1 MQPGDTDSIKEPTM
15 SYLRNLLGED
25 EEILFTTRQHWFIPL
40 AHVLTELIVLSIL
53 IIAGIVVPR
62 VLPTIPDTLVY
73 VTMMVLGFIVFL
85 SGLADVMRWR
95 NEQFVITDRRVIQLQ
110 GVLSKNVLDS
120 SLEKITD
127 VELEQSL
134 LGRMFNFGN
143 VDILTASDE
152 GVNRMQAI
160 RRPIEFKR
168 AMMDARSRYDGYLDR
183 GPIQAYDHPRD
194 VRAVLEQLAALRDR
208 GILSPAEF
216 EAKKRELLARI

>member
-1 MQPGDTDSIKEPTM
+1 M
-15 SYLRNLLGED
+15 SYLHNLLGEG
-25 EEILFTTRQHWFIPL
+25 EEIVFTTRQHWFIPL
-40 AHVLTELIVLSIL
+40 AHILTELIVLVILSI
-53 IIAGIVVPR
+53 AAIVVLA
-62 VLPTIPDTLVY
+62 VFPTIPQGMVYLV
-73 VTMMVLGFIVFL
+73 MAVLGPILIL
-85 SGLADVMRWR
+85 SAFADIIRWR
-95 NEQFVITDRRVIQLQ
+95 NEQFVITDRRVLQLQ

-127 VELEQSL
+127 VQLEQSL
-134 LGRMFNFGN
+134 VGRMFNFGN

-168 AMMDARSRYDGYLDR
+168 AMMDSRARYDGYLDR
-183 GPIQAYDHPRD
+183 APVAYDQPRD

-216 EAKKRELLARI
+216 EAKKRELLSRI

>member
-1 MQPGDTDSIKEPTM
+1 M
-15 SYLRNLLGED
+15 SYLHNLLGEG
-25 EEILFTTRQHWFIPL
+25 EEIVFTTRQHWFIPL
-40 AHVLTELIVLSIL
+40 AHILTELIVLVILSI
-53 IIAGIVVPR
+53 AAIVVPA
-62 VLPTIPDTLVY
+62 VFPNVPQGMVY
-73 VTMMVLGFIVFL
+73 IVMGVLGLIVIL
-85 SGLADVMRWR
+85 SAFGDIMRWR
-95 NEQFVITDRRVIQLQ
+95 NEQFVITDRRVLQLQ

-127 VELEQSL
+127 VQLEQSL
-134 LGRMFNFGN
+134 VGRMFNFGN

-168 AMMDARSRYDGYLDR
+168 AMMDSRARYDGYLDR
-183 GPIQAYDHPRD
+183 APVAYDQPRD

-216 EAKKRELLARI
+216 EAKKRELLSRI

>member
-1 MQPGDTDSIKEPTM
+1 M